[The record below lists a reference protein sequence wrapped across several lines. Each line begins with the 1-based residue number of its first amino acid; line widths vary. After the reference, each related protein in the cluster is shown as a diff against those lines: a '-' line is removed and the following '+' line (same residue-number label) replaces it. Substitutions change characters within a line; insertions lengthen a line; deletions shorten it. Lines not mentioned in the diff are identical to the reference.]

1 LVIKALDSGYGLDS
15 DSIRIGMQSKMLDP
29 DPFQMNTVR
38 IRNAARIFHLEFE
51 ISSSFS
57 CLCWNGSGD
66 LPEGENHGFS
76 SFSSKL
82 SSLLKK
88 VVFVNNQEIVEC
100 DFKKN

>member
-1 LVIKALDSGYGLDS
+1 
-15 DSIRIGMQSKMLDP
+15 MLDP
-29 DPFQMNTVR
+29 DPFQMNTLW
-38 IRNAARIFHLEFE
+38 IRNADRIFHLKFE

-76 SFSSKL
+76 SFSNRL

-88 VVFVNNQEIVEC
+88 VVFVKLSRNVEC
-100 DFKKN
+100 DVKKT